1 MRKAWTGELR
11 EEHVPGS
18 GLGMS
23 KDREMQQRGV
33 LETDC
38 EVLCL
43 ASNLKSPN
51 LNLLTKAS

>member
-11 EEHVPGS
+11 EEHIPRSGPG
-18 GLGMS
+18 MR
-23 KDREMQQRGV
+23 KDREMQQGVV
-33 LETDC
+33 LELDC

-43 ASNLKSPN
+43 ASNFKSPN